1 MPDAHQ
7 PDSNEPQVHPSVANC
22 VLLVSL
28 GRNYLVG
35 SQLHPSPNTLR
46 STQRTASVSIA
57 TAAEPSASRSRAPK
71 LETTQPFHEIRPTPE
86 IEPSANPE
94 LEYDDPFAWVTISRG
109 APLRSGPS
117 VSAPALDYQ
126 KMGDKLV
133 LLRFENG
140 WANVEDPSG
149 KRRGWIWHVYLSP
162 SDRVVVQEDRI
173 ASNDPAD
180 LKTESI
186 VGEQSEAGTDAAVEP
201 VAYASSRSSVEPRA
215 ESLDRRRRFADFWPR
230 RQNASVMR
238 LGPAK
243 SFKKRSLRK
252 KARFRR
258 HGMGIRGLFGRY
270 R

>member
-1 MPDAHQ
+1 MNRKYTPLLLTAFYWSAWAGIIWWDA
-7 PDSNEPQVHPSVANC
+7 
-22 VLLVSL
+22 
-28 GRNYLVG
+28 
-35 SQLHPSPNTLR
+35 QLHQSPNTHPPR

-173 ASNDPAD
+173 ASNDPAGSKNRVD
-180 LKTESI
+180 C
-186 VGEQSEAGTDAAVEP
+186 
-201 VAYASSRSSVEPRA
+201 RRA
-215 ESLDRRRRFADFWPR
+215 I
-230 RQNASVMR
+230 
-238 LGPAK
+238 G
-243 SFKKRSLRK
+243 
-252 KARFRR
+252 
-258 HGMGIRGLFGRY
+258 GRN
-270 R
+270 